1 MPGFLWLRQVCLVAR
16 VLEPVESDLAQVFDL
31 GACLHDNL
39 FGGKFGIHNV
49 VFPVAGAFLEVTAP
63 HPGADPLQTPAGRYL
78 ERRKGDGGYMVI
90 LECDDVDR
98 RAAHMESLG
107 VRIVLHPRHDDF
119 NEIQLHPR
127 DTGGALIAINE
138 TRGRTTMLEGP
149 YSPAGPQWWLEAR
162 TSSVARGI
170 PAVEL
175 QSADPENLALRWS
188 RILEREVSRD
198 ASGVPAIR
206 LDVGSLRFVEAA
218 DGRGEGLA
226 GVDIAVTDPP
236 AVLATAQQRG
246 LATTAHTV
254 LIGGTRFRL
263 VPARLRHGAAR
274 EERNP

>member
-16 VLEPVESDLAQVFDL
+16 VLEPLESDLAEVFDL
-31 GACLHDNL
+31 SACLHDNL

-63 HPGADPLQTPAGRYL
+63 NPGVDPLQTPAGRYL

-98 RAAHMESLG
+98 RAAHMDSLG

-138 TRGRTTMLEGP
+138 TKGRTTMLDGP
-149 YSPAGPQWWLEAR
+149 YSPAGPRWWLKAR
-162 TSSVARGI
+162 ASAVTRGI
-170 PAVEL
+170 RAAEL
-175 QSADPENLALRWS
+175 QSPDPENLAVRWG

-198 ASGVPAIR
+198 AAGIPTIR
-206 LDVGSLRFVEAA
+206 LDIGSLHFVEAS

-226 GVDIAVTDPP
+226 GVDIAVTDRL
-236 AVLATAQQRG
+236 AVLAVAHRRG
-246 LATTAHTV
+246 LATTAQTA

-263 VPARLRHGAAR
+263 V
-274 EERNP
+274 ES